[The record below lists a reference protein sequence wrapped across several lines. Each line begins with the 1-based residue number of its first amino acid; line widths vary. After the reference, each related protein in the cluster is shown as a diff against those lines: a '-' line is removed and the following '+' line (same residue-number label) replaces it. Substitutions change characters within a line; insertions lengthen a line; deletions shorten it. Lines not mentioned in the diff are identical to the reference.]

1 MILFYPEQ
9 TSCTASNV
17 LFRVSSHYNW
27 EQEKRLNVEKFIILQ
42 VCYYIYRAI
51 VFNNKN
57 SLYPSRR
64 EYINVLNCG
73 QNVQVNCFFQAQAI
87 LESVRKL
94 EKKIFFVVFNLFF
107 QFAWLS
113 EAIVCIILFFVLIK
127 KLLGKKSFKNPM
139 IYIRQKK
146 FMLGDVCKFMFS
158 FHEK

>member
-1 MILFYPEQ
+1 M
-9 TSCTASNV
+9 
-17 LFRVSSHYNW
+17 
-27 EQEKRLNVEKFIILQ
+27 NVEKFIILQ

-87 LESVRKL
+87 LESVSKL
-94 EKKIFFVVFNLFF
+94 EKKKLFFLRLIYFFNLLDYQRHCLYYF
-107 QFAWLS
+107 S
-113 EAIVCIILFFVLIK
+113 FVLIK
-127 KLLGKKSFKNPM
+127 KLLGKKSFFKNPM
-139 IYIRQKK
+139 IYVRQKK
-146 FMLGDVCKFMFS
+146 FMLGDVCKFIFS